1 MCNAIMVSYN
11 DRCRGGD
18 AGDKIVYLNE
28 AFAGIAQT
36 GVLCCNSYD
45 FRTSRIGKIV
55 SDNDDRCR

>member
-28 AFAGIAQT
+28 AFAGIAQK
-36 GVLCCNSYD
+36 GVFCCNSYD

-55 SDNDDRCR
+55 SDNDRCR